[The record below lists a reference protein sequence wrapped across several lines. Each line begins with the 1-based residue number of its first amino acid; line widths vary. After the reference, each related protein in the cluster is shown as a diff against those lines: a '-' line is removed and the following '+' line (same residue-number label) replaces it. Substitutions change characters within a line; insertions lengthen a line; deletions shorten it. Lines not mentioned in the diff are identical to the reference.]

1 MGQGG
6 HRVHPCITLLLS
18 VFFYQRER
26 RVEEGPMGEGGH
38 HLRLSMTLLLP
49 VFLFQGESRVEDGLM
64 GEGGHR
70 LHLSYFTCFC
80 LPFPR
85 REDGG
90 GWTDG

>member
-1 MGQGG
+1 MGEGG
-6 HRVHPCITLLLS
+6 HRLHLSMTLLLS
-18 VFFYQRER
+18 VFFQGEM
-26 RVEEGPMGEGGH
+26 RVEDGQMGEGGH

-64 GEGGHR
+64 SEGGHR
-70 LHLSYFTCFC
+70 LHLSYVTSFC
-80 LPFPR
+80 LSFPR